1 MKKFFTA
8 FCLAAS
14 FAFMSFAPLDQTYT
28 WEDYKVEVTVPDD
41 FKVTKN
47 TDTEFEMD
55 GDGMSLL
62 MYVFEEDI
70 AKEDMDAATIDAAKG
85 MKLQNINQA
94 TELSYNGFEGYFV
107 EGSLDGS
114 RVMFAGLINPK
125 SQTNMFVVITF
136 QDNDENAESAAF
148 EILNTIKVN

>member
-8 FCLAAS
+8 FCLTATFS
-14 FAFMSFAPLDQTYT
+14 LMSFAPVEQTYT
-28 WEDYKVEVTVPDD
+28 WEDYKVEVSVPDD

-55 GDGMSLL
+55 GDGMSLM
-62 MYVFEEDI
+62 MYVFEEDV
-70 AKEDMDAATIDAAKG
+70 AKEDMDAATIKAAKE
-85 MKLQNINQA
+85 MKLKDINQA

-107 EGSLDGS
+107 EGTLDGA

-125 SQTNMFVVITF
+125 NQTNLFVAITF
-136 QDNDENAESAAF
+136 QDDDENAETAAF
-148 EILNTIKVN
+148 KILNTIKVN